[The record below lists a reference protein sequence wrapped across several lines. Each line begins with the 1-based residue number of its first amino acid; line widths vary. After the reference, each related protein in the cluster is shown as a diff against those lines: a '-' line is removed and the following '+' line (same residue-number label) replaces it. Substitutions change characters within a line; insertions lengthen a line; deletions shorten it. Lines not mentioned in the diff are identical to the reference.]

1 MLNRLSQFKLLLG
14 VRYSLFG
21 KLLRIVTTW
30 ICFKYGF
37 VALPVEKKSAR
48 CNYSARCLATEALNT
63 SAELLHLRIVGSENM
78 V

>member
-14 VRYSLFG
+14 VRYSLPG
-21 KLLRIVTTW
+21 TLLQSATTQ

-37 VALPVEKKSAR
+37 AALPVEKKSAR
-48 CNYSARCLATEALNT
+48 CNHAARGLATEALNA
-63 SAELLHLRIVGSENM
+63 SAKLLHLRIAGSENM